1 MWTKPVP
8 LCLLHQQI
16 PSLRNANYTCST
28 FTISSTSCSDINLT
42 FSSILTFT
50 ISSDINLT
58 FSTITFTIS
67 SAHCRDTI
75 YSSFTISYRD
85 MNYTSFTISCNG
97 FRDVKFSYSIPNFTI
112 PYQLQT
118 QELPLLL
125 HLYLHPLHLLLQ
137 LHLLINVANSFWRM
151 FETLLSLS
159 LLNFCKVRK
168 CMQKLLYALK

>member
-67 SAHCRDTI
+67 SAHC
-75 YSSFTISYRD
+75 RD